1 MRKALLAAVVG
12 VLALGGCSE
21 IAGQV
26 ISELIY
32 QAAQPIEGQP

>member
-21 IAGQV
+21 IAGLV
-26 ISELIY
+26 MTDLIY
-32 QAAQPIEGQP
+32 QAGKDQ